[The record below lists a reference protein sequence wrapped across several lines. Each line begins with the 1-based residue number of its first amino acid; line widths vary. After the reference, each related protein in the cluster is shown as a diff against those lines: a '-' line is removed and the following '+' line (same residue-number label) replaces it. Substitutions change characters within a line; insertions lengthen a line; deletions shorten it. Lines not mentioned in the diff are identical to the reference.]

1 MVFRTRASQDDVE
14 DSVKAAN
21 SFAVIPQDN
30 YEFTVS
36 RVEEQGFPGK
46 GANAGKPTLNV
57 QLRRIEDDKPGAKRV
72 FFKRIPLF
80 GRWAPSAKYPDGY
93 PALGDFIEFAEALGV
108 PKETAKKGLLPLELH
123 EILGKPISGYLKLN
137 EPDQYN
143 DGEWNEVGRLKASTR
158 ASASS
163 VDVPA
168 DVWGS
173 LVPAASEPETPWGT
187 SAPVAKELEPT
198 F

>member
-1 MVFRTRASQDDVE
+1 MAFKTYASQDEVE
-14 DSVKAAN
+14 ESVKAAN
-21 SFAVIPQDN
+21 SFAAIPQDT
-30 YEFTVS
+30 YEFTIVK
-36 RVEEQGFPGK
+36 VDEQGFPGK

-93 PALGDFIEFAEALGV
+93 PALGDFIEFAVALGV
-108 PKETAKKGLLPLELH
+108 PKEVAQKGELPLELH
-123 EILGKPISGYLKLN
+123 EILGKPITAYLKLN

-143 DGEWNEVGRLKASTR
+143 DGEWNEVGRLKASTHV
-158 ASASS
+158 ATSS
-163 VDVPA
+163 TSVSA
-168 DVWGS
+168 DVWNT
-173 LVPAASEPETPWGT
+173 PAPASDAPETPWGT
-187 SAPVAKELEPT
+187 SAPVAKELQPT